1 LAQVLGRAG
10 FDFHNR
16 LRAPEVFH
24 RRVRVLVS
32 IPSFT
37 PGQRWIS
44 NTESELGLGIVVEIA
59 SRRVEISFPA
69 AGERRTY
76 AMDNAPISRVHYD
89 VGQQIQNEQ
98 GELITVSEVL
108 ENQGCLIYRGLDEQ
122 GEEVILSELDLSS
135 FIQFSKP
142 QDRLFAGQID
152 KNRAFQ
158 VRCETLEHIRH
169 QQQSPVRGLLGP
181 RVQLLPHQLY
191 IASEAANRHAPRV
204 LLADEVGLGKTIE
217 AGLILHQQLISGRA
231 KRVMIAVPDS
241 LLHQWLVEML
251 RRFNLFFTILDEP
264 RCQALEESDSEV
276 DNPFDFDSVANDTQ
290 LYNPFE
296 SAQLVL
302 CTLSFLSENPERHEQ
317 AVAAEWDLLIVDEA
331 HHLQWSEV
339 ETSPSYRCIEA
350 LARQAKG
357 LLLLTATPE
366 QLGVESHFARLRLLD
381 PDRYYDLA
389 TFIADE
395 KNHQPVNALVQ
406 NLLADDV
413 FGRLQDNPELL
424 IQLKTYLGDKALEP
438 LQNSLGQSTES
449 IDENEFDHAVSA
461 VIRDLLDRHGTGR
474 VLFRNTRS
482 SVAGFP
488 DRKLHSYPIEAASRY
503 SDAAFNASTEERL
516 APELL
521 LGSSWIAEDTRVE
534 WLADWLK
541 QHRSEKVLVIC
552 ARADTA
558 LDLEEHLRLRNGV
571 HSAVFY
577 EGLSLVARDR
587 AAAYFSDDEEGAQV
601 LVCSE
606 IGSEGRNFQFSHHL
620 VLFDL
625 PLNPDLLEQRIG
637 RLDRIGQRQT
647 VNIHVP
653 YYQDSAQQVLLRWYH
668 EGINAFER
676 TCPAGLALY
685 QLFEQSLNQC
695 FSNQENGSALEQLIK
710 STQAK
715 TAETLLALQQGRD
728 RLLELNS
735 CNDERADEIVTNMVE
750 EERRQELSS
759 YMEQLFD
766 QFGVEQEHH
775 SASSV
780 ILRPSDHMLE
790 HNFPGLN
797 EEGVTATFSR
807 EVALSREDMQFLS
820 WEHPMVTGAMDMVLS
835 GEFGNTAFCTL
846 KLPPLVPGTV
856 LLEAIFVV
864 LCAAPS
870 ELQLQRYLPLTTVR
884 IVVDSNNT
892 DLSKV
897 LTPAH
902 LDKLG
907 QKVRKRN
914 AQDLIRH
921 ARPQITTMIS
931 RAENLADH
939 KKEGVIE
946 EAARRMQTEQT
957 AELHRLSALAAV
969 NPNIRQEEIDY
980 LKETIVNLQT
990 YLQGAQ
996 LKLDAVRVALVTD

>member
-1 LAQVLGRAG
+1 MS
-10 FDFHNR
+10 
-16 LRAPEVFH
+16 PPVF
-24 RRVRVLVS
+24 V
-32 IPSFT
+32 

-44 NTESELGLGIVVEIA
+44 NTESELGLGIVVELA
-59 SRRVEISFPA
+59 NRRVEISFPA
-69 AGERRTY
+69 SGERRTY
-76 AMDNAPISRVHYD
+76 AVDNAPISRVQYEQ
-89 VGQQIQNEQ
+89 GQQVQNEQ
-98 GELITVSEVL
+98 GELITINDVL
-108 ENQGCLIYRGLDEQ
+108 ENQGCLIYNGVDEQ
-122 GEEVILSELDLSS
+122 GDAVILPEIDLNS

-158 VRCETLEHIRH
+158 LRCQTLENIRQ

-217 AGLILHQQLISGRA
+217 AGLILHQQLISGRS
-231 KRVMIAVPDS
+231 KRVLIVVPDS

-251 RRFNLFFTILDEP
+251 RRFNLSFTILDEA
-264 RCQALEESDSEV
+264 RCEGLEELGDAESD
-276 DNPFDFDSVANDTQ
+276 PFFDEEPEQKDDS
-290 LYNPFE
+290 YNPFE

-302 CTLSFLSENPERHEQ
+302 CTLSFLTNNPSRHAQ
-317 AVAAEWDLLIVDEA
+317 AAAADWDLLVVDEA
-331 HHLQWSEV
+331 HHLQWSEA
-339 ETSPSYRCIEA
+339 ETSPAYRCVET
-350 LARQAKG
+350 LARQARG

-366 QLGVESHFARLRLLD
+366 QLGVASHFARLRLLD

-389 TFIADE
+389 TFIEDE
-395 KNHQPVNALVQ
+395 KKHQPVNTLVQ
-406 NLLADDV
+406 HLLADDV
-413 FGRLQDNPELL
+413 FDQLQANTQLL
-424 IQLKTYLGDKALEP
+424 EQLRSYLGDASVEP
-438 LQNSLGQSTES
+438 LQQALAFEPSENFDQAIST
-449 IDENEFDHAVSA
+449 
-461 VIRDLLDRHGTGR
+461 VIGDLLDRHGTGR

-488 DRKLHSYPIEAASRY
+488 ERQLQQYPLEPADRYT
-503 SDAAFNASTEERL
+503 DAAMHGAMEELL

-521 LGSSWIAEDTRVE
+521 LGSSWIAEDPRVE

-541 QHRSEKVLVIC
+541 DHRTEKVLVIC
-552 ARADTA
+552 ARAETA
-558 LDLEEHLRLRNGV
+558 LDLEEHLRLRGGLQ
-571 HSAVFY
+571 SAVFH

-587 AAAYFSDDEEGAQV
+587 AAAYFADDEEGAQV
-601 LVCSE
+601 LICSE

-637 RLDRIGQRQT
+637 RLDRIGQRHT
-647 VNIHVP
+647 VEIHVP
-653 YYQDSAQQVLLRWYH
+653 FYQDTAQQVLMRWYH

-685 QLFEQSLNQC
+685 QEFESQLNQC
-695 FSNQENGSALEQLIK
+695 LNNSENGAALEQLISDTK
-710 STQAK
+710 IKA
-715 TAETLLALQQGRD
+715 AETLQALQQGRD

-735 CNDERADEIVTNMVE
+735 CNHEQANLIVETMIE
-750 EERRQELSS
+750 EERRQELSA
-759 YMEQLFD
+759 YMEQVFD
-766 QFGVEQEHH
+766 QYGVEQEHH
-775 SASSV
+775 SAASV
-780 ILRPSDHMLE
+780 ILRPGDHMLE
-790 HNFPGLN
+790 HSFPGLTD
-797 EEGVTATFSR
+797 EGVTATYSR

-820 WEHPMVTGAMDMVLS
+820 WEHPMVAGAMDMVLS

-846 KLPPLVPGTV
+846 KLPPLKAGTV

-864 LCAAPS
+864 HCTAPS
-870 ELQLQRYLPLTTVR
+870 ELQLQRYLPLTTIRV
-884 IVVDSNNT
+884 VVDSNKT

-907 QKVRKRN
+907 QKVAKRS

-921 ARPQITTMIS
+921 ARPQISAMIG
-931 RAENLADH
+931 RAEQLAEP
-939 KKEGVIE
+939 KKDELIE
-946 EAARRMQTEQT
+946 HAAGKMQTEQVS
-957 AELHRLSALAAV
+957 ELQRLKALAAV
-969 NPNIRQEEIDY
+969 NPNIRQEEVQY
-980 LKETIVNLQT
+980 LQDTAVNLQR